1 MEEWKH
7 FISMQRYYYGE
18 KILIKIL
25 EKKKKKRVCSIKTV
39 RIRMGVL
46 LERKRD
52 PVDTLSWRNKG
63 IVKHSVDRIEGI

>member
-1 MEEWKH
+1 
-7 FISMQRYYYGE
+7 
-18 KILIKIL
+18 
-25 EKKKKKRVCSIKTV
+25 
-39 RIRMGVL
+39 MGVS

>member
-1 MEEWKH
+1 METFYKH
-7 FISMQRYYYGE
+7 A
-18 KILIKIL
+18 KILLWRENFNKNL
-25 EKKKKKRVCSIKTV
+25 REKKKKRVCSIKTV
-39 RIRMGVL
+39 RIRMGVS

>member
-1 MEEWKH
+1 METFNKH
-7 FISMQRYYYGE
+7 A
-18 KILIKIL
+18 KILSWRENFNQNL
-25 EKKKKKRVCSIKTV
+25 RGKKKKRVCSIKTV
-39 RIRMGVL
+39 RIRMGVS